1 MYVIPE
7 DKYRLM
13 LSSSVESPTTLEAT
27 SPTFTHFPS
36 TIGQSPSTQ
45 FRCNICKKVFKN
57 KKRLQT
63 HLGAHKPQA
72 GPGADKPEARTEYP
86 SEVRLGTIELR

>member
-1 MYVIPE
+1 
-7 DKYRLM
+7 M
-13 LSSSVESPTTLEAT
+13 LSSSVGSPTTLEAT
-27 SPTFTHFPS
+27 TPTLTHPPS

-57 KKRLQT
+57 KKHLQMF
-63 HLGAHKPQA
+63 LEAHKPQA

-86 SEVRLGTIELR
+86 LEFRLGMSELRCKM